1 MTASIDAMP
10 EVTRTAWTRLRDEL
24 QAILGEDLV
33 AIWAHGGAAIAEGPP
48 RPADLDTYVI
58 VARSPAE
65 QTVQRIE
72 EAHDAIADDLGVEWD
87 SWYVLADDARRPEAP
102 RHAYREG
109 RRDTAWAINR
119 AHWLAGR
126 YIHLHGT
133 EPADIVPPPTREELQ
148 VDLSRELEHIE
159 RHVVEGDTNP
169 YEATYALLNG
179 SRILHALETGDV
191 AVSKRAAG
199 AWALQHLPVRWH
211 SALHAAA
218 RAYDGQPTPDDDAR
232 LAADMAPF
240 VGMVRERLP
249 AAAEVTE
256 EPRPRWSGY

>member
-1 MTASIDAMP
+1 MTASIDAMQ
-10 EVTRTAWTRLRDEL
+10 EVARTAWARLRDEL

-48 RPADLDTYVI
+48 RAADLDTYVI
-58 VARSPAE
+58 VARSPDE

-133 EPADIVPPPTREELQ
+133 EPADIVPPPTQIGRA
-148 VDLSRELEHIE
+148 
-159 RHVVEGDTNP
+159 HV
-169 YEATYALLNG
+169 
-179 SRILHALETGDV
+179 
-191 AVSKRAAG
+191 
-199 AWALQHLPVRWH
+199 
-211 SALHAAA
+211 
-218 RAYDGQPTPDDDAR
+218 
-232 LAADMAPF
+232 
-240 VGMVRERLP
+240 
-249 AAAEVTE
+249 
-256 EPRPRWSGY
+256 